1 MTRSASHSDT
11 RPPTST
17 GLPRFELQT
26 RRCVGTTRIL
36 RRWTLRALCLL
47 ALLVSGCLR
56 QPNGLER
63 IREAGVLRVAMD
75 PSFPPFEY
83 VDAEGKAVGFDIDLG
98 QELARRM
105 GVEVHFVTTT
115 YDGLYDALVV
125 GRADIILSA
134 LYPDPTRTEDFT
146 FTPSYFN
153 AGEVLIVPPDS
164 PIEGPSDLA
173 GRKVAVVFGTAG
185 HMEALRWEQLLPSP
199 PLLETRESTE
209 EALEALATEAV
220 EAIVIDNL
228 AAQAAKAQ
236 GRTIRILAPPITDES
251 YVIAVRSTESEL
263 FDELTLHLQEMQ
275 ADGTLE
281 ELMERWIY

>member
-1 MTRSASHSDT
+1 MKR
-11 RPPTST
+11 TSLKLS
-17 GLPRFELQT
+17 G
-26 RRCVGTTRIL
+26 V
-36 RRWTLRALCLL
+36 WALCLL
-47 ALLVSGCLR
+47 VLLASGCLS

-63 IREAGVLRVAMD
+63 IREAGVIRVAMD
-75 PSFPPFEY
+75 PSFPPFEF

-105 GVEVHFVTTT
+105 GVEAHFVTTT

-134 LYPDPTRTEDFT
+134 LYPDPTRTQDFT
-146 FTPSYFN
+146 FTPAYFN
-153 AGEVLIVPPDS
+153 AGEMLVVPANS
-164 PIEGPSDLA
+164 PIEGLSDLA
-173 GRKVAVVFGTAG
+173 GRKVLAVFGTAG
-185 HMEALRWEQLLPSP
+185 HMEALRWEQLLPTP

-209 EALEALATEAV
+209 EALEALDAGAV
-220 EAIVIDNL
+220 EAIVIDAL

-236 GRTIRILAPPITDES
+236 GRPIRILTPPVTDES
-251 YVIAVRSTESEL
+251 YVIAIRSTENAL
-263 FDELTLHLQEMQ
+263 IDELNLHLQEMQ